1 MTSAGARFRAALV
14 AERPLQIVGTVNAYA
29 ALMAEH
35 AGFRALYVSGAGVAN
50 ASLGLPD
57 LGITQLEDVAVD
69 VRRICAATDLPVLVD
84 IDTGW
89 GHAFS
94 IARTIRELHRAG
106 AAAVHLEDQV
116 AAKRCGHRP
125 GKQLVGIDEMVDR
138 VAAAVDAKPD
148 PDFVVMA
155 RTDAV
160 ASEGVDAAIERA
172 CAYRDAGADAIFAEA
187 VTELSDYRRFVDEV
201 GLPVLANM
209 TEFGKTPLT
218 HVDALRDV
226 GVAMALYPLSGFR
239 AASAATE
246 AVYTSLRRD
255 GIQESMLDRMQ
266 TREELYEHLGYH
278 AYEAQLDRLF
288 GAETGTDD
296 NTTSQTSQTSQED
309 QT

>member
-1 MTSAGARFRAALV
+1 MTGVSAGARFRAALST
-14 AERPLQIVGTVNAYA
+14 EQPLQIVGTVNAYS
-29 ALMAEH
+29 ALLAEH

-69 VRRICAATDLPVLVD
+69 VRRICSATDLPVLVD

-94 IARTIRELHRAG
+94 IARAIRELHRSG

-125 GKQLVGIDEMVDR
+125 GKQLVGTAEMADR
-138 VAAAVDAKPD
+138 IVAAVDAKPD

-209 TEFGKTPLT
+209 TEFGKTPLA

-246 AVYTSLRRD
+246 AVYTSLRTN
-255 GIQESMLDRMQ
+255 GTQESTLDRMQ

-288 GAETGTDD
+288 GD
-296 NTTSQTSQTSQED
+296 NDNDNGSTELQED
-309 QT
+309 QK

>member
-1 MTSAGARFRAALV
+1 MTGLSAGSRFRAAL
-14 AERPLQIVGTVNAYA
+14 ATEQPLQIVGTVNAYA
-29 ALMAEH
+29 ALLAEH

-69 VRRICAATDLPVLVD
+69 VRRICSATDLPVLVD

-94 IARTIRELHRAG
+94 IARAIRELHRSG
-106 AAAVHLEDQV
+106 AAGVHLEDQV

-125 GKQLVGIDEMVDR
+125 GKQLVGTAEMADR
-138 VAAAVDAKPD
+138 IVAAVDAKPD

-160 ASEGVDAAIERA
+160 ASEGVDAAIKRA

-187 VTELSDYRRFVDEV
+187 VIELSDYRRFVDEV

-209 TEFGKTPLT
+209 TEFGKTPLA

-246 AVYTSLRRD
+246 AVYTSLRTN
-255 GIQESMLDRMQ
+255 GTQESTLDRMQ

-296 NTTSQTSQTSQED
+296 TTTSQTSQED

>member
-1 MTSAGARFRAALV
+1 MTMPSAGARFRAAL
-14 AERPLQIVGTVNAYA
+14 ETEQPLQIVGTVNAYA
-29 ALMAEH
+29 ALLAEH
-35 AGFRALYVSGAGVAN
+35 AGFRMLYVSGAGVAN

-69 VRRICAATDLPVLVD
+69 VRRICSATDLPVLVD

-94 IARTIRELHRAG
+94 IARAIRELHRAG

-125 GKQLVGIDEMVDR
+125 GKQLVGAGEMADR
-138 VAAAVDAKPD
+138 IVAAVDAKPD

-172 CAYRDAGADAIFAEA
+172 CVYRDAGADAIFAEA

-209 TEFGKTPLT
+209 TEFGKTPLA
-218 HVDALRDV
+218 HVDALREV

-246 AVYTSLRRD
+246 AVYKSLRTN
-255 GIQESMLDRMQ
+255 GTQESMLDLMQ

-278 AYEAQLDRLF
+278 AFEAQLDRLF
-288 GAETGTDD
+288 GAED
-296 NTTSQTSQTSQED
+296 TTAPQEER
-309 QT
+309 T

>member
-1 MTSAGARFRAALV
+1 VTTPSAGARFRAAL
-14 AERPLQIVGTVNAYA
+14 ETEQPLQIVGTVNAYA
-29 ALMAEH
+29 ALLAEH
-35 AGFRALYVSGAGVAN
+35 AGFRMLYVSGAGVAN

-94 IARTIRELHRAG
+94 IARAIRELHRAG

-125 GKQLVGIDEMVDR
+125 GKQLVGAGEMADR
-138 VAAAVDAKPD
+138 IVAAVDAKPD

-172 CAYRDAGADAIFAEA
+172 CVYRDAGADAIFAEA

-209 TEFGKTPLT
+209 TEFGKTPLA
-218 HVDALRDV
+218 HVDALREV

-246 AVYTSLRRD
+246 AVYKSLRTN
-255 GIQESMLDRMQ
+255 GTQESMLDLMQ

-278 AYEAQLDRLF
+278 AFEAQLDRLF
-288 GAETGTDD
+288 GAEDGTAD
-296 NTTSQTSQTSQED
+296 TTAPQEER
-309 QT
+309 T